1 MMFITVVG
9 GSARADKAMH
19 SNAAT
24 PHSPLIVTSSGTAR
38 RASGLSTME
47 ATMRRAVIIA
57 LFLSTVPAFAQS
69 TGDPARGNTPP
80 GMSHHGARPADG
92 PRQDGSRR
100 ADGAIK
106 GGSIRPGER
115 AGQPNTGGTAPSTE
129 ERVQRC
135 EQLDGKL
142 RADCLKDEASPASGA
157 SVPSIRRT
165 PKEIDRLD
173 PEKPST
179 K

>member
-57 LFLSTVPAFAQS
+57 LFLSTVPAFAQT

-80 GMSHHGARPADG
+80 GMS
-92 PRQDGSRR
+92 QDGSRP

-106 GGSIRPGER
+106 GGSIRPGES

-142 RADCLKDEASPASGA
+142 REDCLKDEASPASGA